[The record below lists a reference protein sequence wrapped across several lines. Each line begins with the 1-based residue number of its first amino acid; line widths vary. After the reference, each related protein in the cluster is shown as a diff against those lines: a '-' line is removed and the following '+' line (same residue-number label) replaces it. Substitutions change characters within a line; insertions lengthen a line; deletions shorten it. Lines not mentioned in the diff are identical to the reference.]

1 MTCIQAQSLIT
12 PFINNKLNL
21 KETEEFLKHIDSCPK
36 CKEELEF
43 YFVLLTAMKQLDE
56 DKNLS
61 NDFHVEFITKLERS
75 REKVLHAKYK
85 YFRKKAI
92 LLLTIILLA
101 FLVSFRYAYIAE
113 EKEKA
118 ITVSTFRLKMSFQE
132 DRNQYLEELLQRY
145 FNQQVID
152 KNMLP
157 TEKNMPPEEIGVLE
171 PEQ

>member
-12 PFINNKLNL
+12 PFINNNLNL
-21 KETEEFLKHIDSCPK
+21 KETEEFLKHIDSCQK
-36 CKEELEF
+36 CREELEF

-61 NDFHVEFITKLERS
+61 NDFHVEFIKKLERS
-75 REKVLHAKYK
+75 REKILHAKYK

-113 EKEKA
+113 EKENA
-118 ITVSTFRLKMSFQE
+118 ITVSTFRLKMSFRE
-132 DRNQYLEELLQRY
+132 DRDQYLEEQLKRY
-145 FNQQVID
+145 LNQQVID
-152 KNMLP
+152 KNKMP
-157 TEKNMPPEEIGVLE
+157 IEKNMPPEGLDFLE